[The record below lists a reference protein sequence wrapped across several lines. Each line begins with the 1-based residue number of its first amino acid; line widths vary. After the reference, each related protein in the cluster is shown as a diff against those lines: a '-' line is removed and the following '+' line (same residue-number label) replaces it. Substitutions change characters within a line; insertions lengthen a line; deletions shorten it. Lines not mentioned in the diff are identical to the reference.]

1 MHELSLAQALVE
13 QVEAIRV
20 REKADAVV
28 SVTVNIG
35 ALSGVDRESFEFA
48 FPLAVEGT
56 PLAGTALGV
65 EDTPLTVTCADCG
78 RESKPDVADPHCA
91 ACGSA
96 RTRVTAG
103 RDFLIQAVELHYS
116 DEPDAASAKGE

>member
-13 QVEAIRV
+13 QVEAIRL
-20 REKADAVV
+20 REKADAVAA
-28 SVTVNIG
+28 VTVNIG

-56 PLAGTALGV
+56 PIAGTTLYI
-65 EDTPLTVTCADCG
+65 EETPLTVTCSDCG
-78 RESKPDVADPHCA
+78 RESRPDVTNPHCA

-96 RTRVTAG
+96 RTRITAG
-103 RDFLIQAVELHYS
+103 RDFLIRAVELRYPDDS
-116 DEPDAASAKGE
+116 DAASAKGE